1 MEAQQPK
8 YKVKVPP
15 SKSPLENIERQPY
28 ERIIAQNSE
37 ISQENE
43 LNRRPEHEKL
53 NESREISPKIINKNE
68 SELENEEEQKSQKE
82 DESEPEQKNESENEA
97 QSKDENNSHDERNEE
112 KSQNMQDSSEIKES
126 KITENNDEKTKSEL
140 KSPSQPSLPP
150 KKKKSICR
158 NFKRIMRSFGFLT
171 FFFMVIFLLWCYYYP
186 HRRQQVSESLSNIYL
201 GLFEDGEGL
210 FYHCMNT
217 LKNEFYDQTQISNN
231 TQKED
236 NNINNNTQNNGSK
249 QQKNKTTNTTNNN
262 DTLTQKH
269 DDGCQNKETNDKEQK
284 VKFEE
289 ENVSNDGK
297 DEENSLKSKENDNN
311 HQRKDDNALIFQNN
325 SMNNESEKNQTYEK
339 NTSQKETATKSES
352 KEEENDSKKT
362 SQEANETNKK
372 INNKEG
378 NLKEEENHSK
388 IQSTEI
394 NETNQGINK
403 KNQTPKDNQKIEN
416 LKENPRKAI
425 ENNVYDT
432 DGENNLSLTQ
442 KLSKFWKNLNLLE
455 IATLQK
461 KELQPILNDFFL
473 IDSNLTHNLSFLN
486 EDLDLFRDYLDISVK
501 IDSMKFEKND
511 KKIILILMGS
521 QFEAFDLMLKNYG
534 EFKMLS
540 GNLKHKNYLPLIFLE
555 KKTNSKLIM
564 VPLFSKEEN
573 KFRLIHLVN
582 DMIND
587 WTIGKI
593 QTLIVIEPWMVSNAE
608 NLNNF
613 LVKVENF
620 WYNQNFKNTSVSL
633 IVHKNGKELASIL
646 NEMQSCIIKS
656 WNGMIWSYFQIPTN
670 VNLYANFEDIFFQK
684 LKLKQNK

>member
-1 MEAQQPK
+1 M
-8 YKVKVPP
+8 
-15 SKSPLENIERQPY
+15 
-28 ERIIAQNSE
+28 
-37 ISQENE
+37 
-43 LNRRPEHEKL
+43 
-53 NESREISPKIINKNE
+53 
-68 SELENEEEQKSQKE
+68 
-82 DESEPEQKNESENEA
+82 
-97 QSKDENNSHDERNEE
+97 
-112 KSQNMQDSSEIKES
+112 
-126 KITENNDEKTKSEL
+126 
-140 KSPSQPSLPP
+140 
-150 KKKKSICR
+150 
-158 NFKRIMRSFGFLT
+158 
-171 FFFMVIFLLWCYYYP
+171 
-186 HRRQQVSESLSNIYL
+186 
-201 GLFEDGEGL
+201 
-210 FYHCMNT
+210 
-217 LKNEFYDQTQISNN
+217 
-231 TQKED
+231 
-236 NNINNNTQNNGSK
+236 
-249 QQKNKTTNTTNNN
+249 
-262 DTLTQKH
+262 
-269 DDGCQNKETNDKEQK
+269 
-284 VKFEE
+284 
-289 ENVSNDGK
+289 
-297 DEENSLKSKENDNN
+297 
-311 HQRKDDNALIFQNN
+311 
-325 SMNNESEKNQTYEK
+325 
-339 NTSQKETATKSES
+339 
-352 KEEENDSKKT
+352 
-362 SQEANETNKK
+362 
-372 INNKEG
+372 
-378 NLKEEENHSK
+378 
-388 IQSTEI
+388 
-394 NETNQGINK
+394 
-403 KNQTPKDNQKIEN
+403 
-416 LKENPRKAI
+416 
-425 ENNVYDT
+425 
-432 DGENNLSLTQ
+432 TQ

-608 NLNNF
+608 NLNNL